1 MLHVV
6 EKSTLVLVDLQT
18 KLMPK
23 IFEGQRVVNEAIRLG
38 NIARILRVPI
48 IGTEQN
54 PEGLGENISEI
65 KNQISKLS
73 ESSNVDINVV
83 KNDTI
88 PSVKRILE
96 QSIQDLKTSNE
107 KWLKKEA
114 IIDDTTVCVIFLSGL
129 SKFRCTK

>member
-23 IFEGQRVVNEAIRLG
+23 IFEGQRVVYEAIRLG

-65 KNQISKLS
+65 KNLSDENIS
-73 ESSNVDINVV
+73 
-83 KNDTI
+83 
-88 PSVKRILE
+88 
-96 QSIQDLKTSNE
+96 
-107 KWLKKEA
+107 
-114 IIDDTTVCVIFLSGL
+114 
-129 SKFRCTK
+129 